1 MEWFASA
8 TKFADNSRVSP
19 FGEWLLHDVEIVLP
33 AAAAAELFLRGPA
46 EAKEG
51 FNEVVV
57 TVDDEEHVQDVA
69 NRTAKIGYDV
79 YSLAGILRTI
89 RLNVRLVT
97 FAMASVAVVA
107 LAVAA
112 IGITNTMIMSVLER
126 THEIGIIKAL
136 GARDRDV
143 RRIFLVEG
151 MLVGLIGSA
160 LGLVL
165 GWLASYPGDAIAR
178 HILSAVNESRAQG
191 HTVHLPRLAADRCAR
206 HDLRDHDPG
215 GALSGV
221 PRGEGRSGHV
231 AAA

>member
-1 MEWFASA
+1 MVRERDEN
-8 TKFADNSRVSP
+8 ADNSHVSP

-33 AAAAAELFLRGPA
+33 SAVAAELLLRGPA

-160 LGLVL
+160 LGLLL

-178 HILSAVNESRAQG
+178 HILSAVNESALKG
-191 HTVHLPRLAADRCAR
+191 TLFIY
-206 HDLRDHDPG
+206 PG
-215 GALSGV
+215 WLLIGV
-221 PRGEGRSGHV
+221 PATICVITTLATLYPASR
-231 AAA
+231 AAKVDPVTSLRHE

>member
-1 MEWFASA
+1 M
-8 TKFADNSRVSP
+8 TIDSRVSP
-19 FGEWLLHDVEIVLP
+19 FGEWLLQDVEIVLP
-33 AAAAAELFLRGPA
+33 AAAAAELFLRGPT

-57 TVDDEEHVQDVA
+57 TVDDEEHVEDVA
-69 NRTAKIGYDV
+69 NRTAKIGYEV
-79 YSLAGILRTI
+79 YSLAGIVRTI

-178 HILSAVNESRAQG
+178 HILVGGERDGAQG
-191 HTVHLPRLAADRCAR
+191 HTVYLPRLAAGRSALD
-206 HDLRDHDPG
+206 HLPDHDPG
-215 GALSGV
+215 GTLSCF
-221 PRGEGRSGHV
+221 PCGEGRSGHF